1 MTPDER
7 RSLERLAAL
16 CRLRKAEHALARA
29 REATAAARAALDAA
43 LAAEREAHAEVTRA
57 QQSPWVP
64 LD

>member
-29 REATAAARAALDAA
+29 REASAAARAALDAA
-43 LAAEREAHAEVTRA
+43 RAAEWEAQAEVIRA
-57 QQSPWVP
+57 RQSPWVP